1 MPRISTYIGI
11 AFYTKDG
18 FSNQSAIVLST
29 HMRFD
34 SIVWCGTVIETVN
47 GRVVSWKECDKSPA
61 TFEPY
66 LRLVGIITVA
76 NVDYSPSQ
84 IFESIKGLEWKAENA
99 RASGDSLKEPYS
111 NDYVRRV
118 LLDLCN
124 KRAIS
129 LPLNVKKDLDGHITE
144 GLCKLLR
151 THASKFNLYPVIS
164 LVEDD
169 DTVFGRTKF

>member
-1 MPRISTYIGI
+1 MPHISTHVGI

-18 FSNQSAIVLST
+18 FSNQPAVVLST

-34 SIVWCGTVIETVN
+34 SIVSCGTVIETVN

-76 NVDYSPSQ
+76 NIDCPPSY
-84 IFESIKGLEWKAENA
+84 ILESIKSLEWKAENA
-99 RASGDSLKEPYS
+99 LASNDGLKEPYS
-111 NDYVRRV
+111 SDYVRRV

-169 DTVFGRTKF
+169 GTVFGRTKY